1 MSISY
6 SLPSSEEIR
15 ALGFKG
21 SEELIDRVAQR
32 EHVEGINPAHILR
45 AAADLIEGDRAKDYG
60 DFRELHQRVGRREG
74 RAGSAVARTMK
85 AVKEERLSVNP
96 VHLDSMID
104 AVAYYTFALVM
115 DADEAEAAQ

>member
-32 EHVEGINPAHILR
+32 EHVEGINPAGILR
-45 AAADLIEGDRAKDYG
+45 AAADLLGGLAPTS
-60 DFRELHQRVGRREG
+60 L
-74 RAGSAVARTMK
+74 
-85 AVKEERLSVNP
+85 
-96 VHLDSMID
+96 
-104 AVAYYTFALVM
+104 
-115 DADEAEAAQ
+115 